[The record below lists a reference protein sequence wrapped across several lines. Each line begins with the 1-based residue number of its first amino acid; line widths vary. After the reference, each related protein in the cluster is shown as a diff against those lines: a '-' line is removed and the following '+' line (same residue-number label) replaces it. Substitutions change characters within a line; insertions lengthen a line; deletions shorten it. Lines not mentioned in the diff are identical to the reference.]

1 MAPLVFE
8 QNVLKKKKK
17 KEDFFVKKMSL
28 SCLTLSLT
36 KLVQDVSGL
45 DSIFS
50 TTPFGKSCYSSIQL
64 LSIHLVH
71 LVPFI
76 FQAACPQSGVMEAN
90 H

>member
-17 KEDFFVKKMSL
+17 KEDFFVIM